1 MLVLLLLSLLLL
13 LRPRN
18 WLTTALEVSSSSSGI
33 IYVTTVFSQKCVNS
47 NSLLFSSFADS
58 SGIVENS
65 NPLKKV
71 TKEAVD
77 LLTKDEEDQVKKRS
91 VVKPVKKRPKSEG
104 FELFEKKEIVIG
116 VVSGFFISLFLLGTC
131 QASHGEICDK
141 MMKQS

>member
-33 IYVTTVFSQKCVNS
+33 IYVTTVFSQKC
-47 NSLLFSSFADS
+47 LLFSSFADS

-77 LLTKDEEDQVKKRS
+77 LLTKDEEDQVKKGS

-104 FELFEKKEIVIG
+104 FELFEKKGIVIG